1 MTDPKVYTVIG
12 LMSGTS
18 VDGVDVALIK
28 TDGLRVIE
36 PLRFTTYPYT
46 EKEREIIRA
55 AFGKRG
61 YNDIVEEA
69 EAVVTSAH
77 LRALK
82 DFQAQA
88 DLIGFHGQTILHDPL
103 QKVTWQI
110 GDAQALARSLSIPV
124 MAQMRLADVKA
135 GGQGAPLLPLYHQA
149 RAEGRPRPIAVIN
162 IGGVSNITYL
172 GIGDEVMA
180 CDCGPGNALID
191 DFMLNRLGKPF
202 DQDGQMAAGG
212 IVHEQLLTT
221 CLAHPYFKKPL
232 PKSLDRN
239 QFEPLPP
246 ELSPQHSSLRDQDVV
261 ATLTAFT
268 VESIVK
274 STELFPQRL
283 QECLVTGGGR
293 HNQTMMRG
301 LSDRLG
307 IPVYPVEHAGWQGD
321 ALEAEGFAY
330 LAVRAIKGLPLTLP
344 LTTGAPHP
352 LTGGVLFH
360 P

>member
-1 MTDPKVYTVIG
+1 
-12 LMSGTS
+12 
-18 VDGVDVALIK
+18 
-28 TDGLRVIE
+28 
-36 PLRFTTYPYT
+36 
-46 EKEREIIRA
+46 
-55 AFGKRG
+55 
-61 YNDIVEEA
+61 
-69 EAVVTSAH
+69 
-77 LRALK
+77 
-82 DFQAQA
+82 
-88 DLIGFHGQTILHDPL
+88 
-103 QKVTWQI
+103 
-110 GDAQALARSLSIPV
+110 
-124 MAQMRLADVKA
+124 
-135 GGQGAPLLPLYHQA
+135 
-149 RAEGRPRPIAVIN
+149 
-162 IGGVSNITYL
+162 
-172 GIGDEVMA
+172 MA

-191 DFMLNRLGKPF
+191 DFMLTRLGQPF

-212 IVHEQLLTT
+212 MVQEQLLTA

-246 ELSPQHSSLRDQDVV
+246 ELSPQLSSLRDQDVV

-274 STELFPQRL
+274 STELFPQRI

-301 LSDRLG
+301 LSDHLG

-330 LAVRAIKGLPLTLP
+330 LAVRALKGLPLTLP
-344 LTTGAPHP
+344 LTTGVSHP